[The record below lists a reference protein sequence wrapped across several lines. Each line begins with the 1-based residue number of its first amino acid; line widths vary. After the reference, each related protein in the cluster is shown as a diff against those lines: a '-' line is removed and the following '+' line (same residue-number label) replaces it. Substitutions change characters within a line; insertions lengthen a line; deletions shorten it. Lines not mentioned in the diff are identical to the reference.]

1 MGSRIMTNRGKRRIV
16 RVLHSPSNQISLP
29 RSLKSAQYAVVSDL
43 TADQAV
49 AFCMNNIVAAVV
61 LNSEFISE
69 EKLSVVETF
78 KSLCPKVPILLFVN
92 DRKHRTTPKY
102 VDAIAHTAETM
113 LLELVRLVDPFSVT

>member
-1 MGSRIMTNRGKRRIV
+1 
-16 RVLHSPSNQISLP
+16 
-29 RSLKSAQYAVVSDL
+29 
-43 TADQAV
+43 
-49 AFCMNNIVAAVV
+49 MNNIVAAVV